1 MKRILLSAAVLLAF
15 GSLFVASA
23 QNDKDQKQK
32 PTPEQR
38 AEFKA
43 VKIANDLLLDDE
55 VASKFVPVYKAY
67 KLELN
72 AVNDKY
78 RHAKRSEEMK
88 GKPLSDKEVDTF
100 IRNGFAKS
108 REILDIRCAYYE
120 KFLKILT
127 PKQIKKM
134 YDMEK
139 IEADMAAHRRW
150 EKNAGKSGGNSGKH
164 PGNRSDKHHGNYP
177 GNPQVRNQ

>member
-1 MKRILLSAAVLLAF
+1 MKKILLSAAALLVC
-15 GSLFVASA
+15 GSIFIATA
-23 QNDKDQKQK
+23 QDARENK

-43 VKIANDLLLDDE
+43 NKIANELMLSDE
-55 VASKFVPVYKAY
+55 TTQKFVSVYKAY

-78 RHAKRSEEMK
+78 RRPKRTEEMK

-108 REILDIRCAYYE
+108 REILDVRSAYYE
-120 KFLKILT
+120 KFLKVLT
-127 PKQIKKM
+127 PKQIMKI
-134 YDMEK
+134 YDNEK
-139 IEADMAAHRRW
+139 READMAAHRRW
-150 EKNAGKSGGNSGKH
+150 EKNAGKAGNH
-164 PGNRSDKHHGNYP
+164 PGNHKGNVP
-177 GNPQVRNQ
+177 GAPAAKNL